1 MSNLSRIEIM
11 KNYYDNAVQETEI
24 SELDSLYNFRSEH
37 LDDDGMTHI
46 DACGIEI

>member
-1 MSNLSRIEIM
+1 MDASSRIAIM

-24 SELDSLYNFRSEH
+24 SEIDSLYNFRSEH

-46 DACGIEI
+46 DACSIEI